1 MKRPKCSLSLHYE
14 VRIQQEVHCLQSG
27 RELFAGPSQVSTMI
41 LGFQSLELREISVAD
56 KLPS

>member
-1 MKRPKCSLSLHYE
+1 MLSFSTLWGYSKKSI
-14 VRIQQEVHCLQSG
+14 VCNQE
-27 RELFAGPSQVSTMI
+27 ENFAGPSQVSTMI